1 MKNSVLLPVV
11 VIISLAAGAV
21 GARIFGLEA
30 NASER
35 KWGEPEQS
43 GSIEAMNQRF
53 DALSERLTDLE
64 TKQEQW
70 LAVPRT
76 VVEPPTASEPRD
88 GKSGNQ
94 TDPTKQAAPATLVS
108 GELAGNAE
116 DWFTAITTGN
126 LSDAEV
132 QELWNKAVAQGK
144 VDELIELFKERAEA
158 DPNNPELQNDLGDA
172 YIQKVQT
179 LGASPAAGA
188 VAFKADKAFGKALE
202 LDPNHLDARRSK
214 AIALSF
220 WPPVMGKQAE
230 SIEQFEI
237 LINKQ
242 NLVPVEP
249 NHFQAY
255 LLLGNMHLQMGKIE
269 EARTSWQNGLS
280 RFPGNEPL
288 LRQLELTV
296 NR

>member
-11 VIISLAAGAV
+11 IITSLAAGSL
-21 GARIFGLEA
+21 GARIFGPQA

-35 KWGEPEQS
+35 KWGEPEEP
-43 GSIEAMNQRF
+43 GSVTAMNKRF
-53 DALSERLTDLE
+53 DAFSERLTALE

-70 LAVPRT
+70 LAAPRT
-76 VVEPPTASEPRD
+76 VVDPSMASGAQD

-94 TDPTKQAAPATLVS
+94 IDPTKQAAPAALVS
-108 GELAGNAE
+108 GDLAGNAE
-116 DWFTAITTGN
+116 DWFTAITAGN
-126 LSDAEV
+126 LSAGEV
-132 QELWNKAVAQGK
+132 QELWNTAVAQGK

-179 LGASPAAGA
+179 LGASPKAGA
-188 VAFKADKAFGKALE
+188 VALEADKAFSKALE
-202 LDPNHLDARRSK
+202 LDPNHLGARRSK

-237 LINKQ
+237 LIDKQ
-242 NLVPVEP
+242 NLVPIEP

-255 LLLGNMHLQMGKIE
+255 LLLGNMHLQMGKIA
-269 EARTSWQNGLS
+269 EARSAWQNGLS
-280 RFPGNEPL
+280 RFPGNEYL
-288 LRQLELTV
+288 MRQLELTV

>member
-11 VIISLAAGAV
+11 VVIAVAAGAV
-21 GARIFGLEA
+21 GARIFGPQA
-30 NASER
+30 SASER
-35 KWGEPEQS
+35 ELVGPEES
-43 GSIEAMNQRF
+43 GSVVEMNKRLE
-53 DALSERLTDLE
+53 ALSERLIALE

-70 LAVPRT
+70 LAAPRT
-76 VVEPPTASEPRD
+76 VVEPPTASGPRD
-88 GKSGNQ
+88 SNSGNQ
-94 TDPTKQAAPATLVS
+94 MDPTTQAAPAGLVS
-108 GELAGNAE
+108 AELPGDAE

-188 VAFKADKAFGKALE
+188 VAFKADKAFSKALE

-249 NHFQAY
+249 VHFQAY

-269 EARTSWQNGLS
+269 EARTAWQNGLS
-280 RFPGNEPL
+280 RFPGNEAL
-288 LRQLELTV
+288 LRQLELTA